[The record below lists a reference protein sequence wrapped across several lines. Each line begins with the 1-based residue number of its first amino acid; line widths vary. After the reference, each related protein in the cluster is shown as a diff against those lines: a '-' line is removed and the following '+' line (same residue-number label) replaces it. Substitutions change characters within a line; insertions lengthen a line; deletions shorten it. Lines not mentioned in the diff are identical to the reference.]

1 MTRYYADWLGCY
13 PTELGDDCSIDGLGA
28 IIFSIGLG
36 DALTNLNTGV
46 GVQYVDVGETVLRYI
61 ARVGYDGDP
70 ADDSN
75 SDPCNGVSAGT
86 SCGNYYY
93 SPDGSD
99 LTDIFNEIADK
110 IFTRLV
116 H

>member
-1 MTRYYADWLGCY
+1 
-13 PTELGDDCSIDGLGA
+13 LGA

-36 DALTNLNTGV
+36 DALTNLNGGV
-46 GVQYVDVGETVLRYI
+46 GVQDVDYGEAIMRYI
-61 ARVGYDGDP
+61 ARVGYDGNPD
-70 ADDSN
+70 ADSN
-75 SDPCNGVSAGT
+75 SDPCWNSSTGV